1 MPDQRGRKPLS
12 PLGKR
17 KQFSVVLSPEE
28 VYWLSHNFGSPVRGL
43 RILLQRAMA
52 GAASDAGGDPLTTDL
67 RKSEPETP
75 PAAVEDG
82 KRRKDDPDPYP
93 QLCDRCTRVGPACAD
108 CVRKVN
114 AWKERQARQA

>member
-43 RILLQRAMA
+43 RILLQRAML
-52 GAASDAGGDPLTTDL
+52 GGDPLTTDL

-75 PAAVEDG
+75 PAAGSKG
-82 KRRKDDPDPYP
+82 KAGMCERCRHLGVPSCESCRK
-93 QLCDRCTRVGPACAD
+93 LTG
-108 CVRKVN
+108 
-114 AWKERQARQA
+114 QA

>member
-52 GAASDAGGDPLTTDL
+52 GAASDAGGNPLTTDL

-75 PAAVEDG
+75 PAAGSKG
-82 KRRKDDPDPYP
+82 KAGMCERCRRLGVPS
-93 QLCDRCTRVGPACAD
+93 CESC
-108 CVRKVN
+108 RKLTG
-114 AWKERQARQA
+114 QS